1 MSQYKIQFEQMK
13 FPEEI
18 EAVKKAWSEGLPL
31 EKLQEKQ
38 KEDYNRLLKV
48 LLIIEARF
56 NSADPELYPTSI
68 WQNLKNRLTNIRTHG
83 INFRQSKEPGYI
95 QNANNEAD
103 ALLNEYRVQQCN
115 SSSENTESLSIAV
128 TTFADTVGEQLHE
141 LAGKRAAI
149 EKQVADL
156 TQKLTALESKSTT
169 ADQTIQNQSQRL
181 DAAIAEHQKQFSAA
195 QEQRSKGFSETQK
208 EQASKFA
215 HFVDASKADYSK
227 SASTFIDEHATTL
240 KKVDCDAADALKRV
254 SEIEEKVK
262 RIFNVVGN
270 VSISGDYKNT
280 AERERS
286 AADLLRWISFGL
298 MVLMGAIGT
307 ITFVH
312 SLTHPEVDWK
322 LFGFRL
328 GTTLIIALPALYL
341 AQESAKHRHRE
352 NANRKLHLE
361 LAAIDAYLELLPDS
375 EKQKIKGGLTD
386 KFFGKAEVQSKDDVV
401 TQHQLFNLV
410 ADVVKNLT
418 KGK

>member
-1 MSQYKIQFEQMK
+1 MSQYRIQFEQMK
-13 FPEEI
+13 FPEEL
-18 EAVKKAWSEGLPL
+18 EAVRKAWSEGIPL

-38 KEDYNRLLKV
+38 KDDYNRLLKV
-48 LLIIEARF
+48 LLVIEARF
-56 NSADPELYPTSI
+56 NAADPELYPAGI
-68 WQNLKNRLTNIRTHG
+68 WQNLKNRLANIKSHG
-83 INFRQSKEPGYI
+83 NNFRQSKDPGYI

-115 SSSENTESLSIAV
+115 SSSENAEALSVAV
-128 TTFADTVGEQLHE
+128 TTFADTVGAQLQE
-141 LAGKRAAI
+141 LAGKRATL

-156 TQKLTALESKSTT
+156 TQKLTVLESKSTT

-181 DAAIAEHQKQFSAA
+181 DTAIAEHQKQFSAA
-195 QEQRSKGFSETQK
+195 QEQRSKGFSDTQK
-208 EQASKFA
+208 EHATKVTQFIDSSKNEFTKTA
-215 HFVDASKADYSK
+215 KTIS
-227 SASTFIDEHATTL
+227 DEHAALL
-240 KKVDCDAADALKRV
+240 KRMETDATDALKRV

-298 MVLMGAIGT
+298 MVLMGVIGT
-307 ITFVH
+307 ITFIH

-341 AQESAKHRHRE
+341 AQESAKHRQRE
-352 NANRKLHLE
+352 NTNRKLHLE
-361 LAAIDAYLELLPDS
+361 LAAIDAYLELLPDA

-386 KFFGKAEVQSKDDVV
+386 KFFGKAEIQSKDDVV

>member
-1 MSQYKIQFEQMK
+1 MSQYSIQFEQMK

-18 EAVKKAWSEGLPL
+18 ETAKKAWSGGMPL
-31 EKLQEKQ
+31 ENLQERQ

-48 LLIIEARF
+48 LLVIEARF
-56 NSADPELYPTSI
+56 NSADPELYPAGI
-68 WQNLKNRLTNIRTHG
+68 WQNLKNRLTNIKSHG
-83 INFRQSKEPGYI
+83 NNFRQSKDPGYI

-115 SSSENTESLSIAV
+115 SSSENTEALSIAV
-128 TTFADTVGEQLHE
+128 TKFADTVGEQLHE
-141 LAGKRAAI
+141 LAGKRATLD
-149 EKQVADL
+149 KQVADL
-156 TQKLTALESKSTT
+156 TLKLIALESKSTT

-181 DAAIAEHQKQFSAA
+181 DTAIAEHQKQFSAA
-195 QEQRSKGFSETQK
+195 QEQRSQCFTAAQKDQATKVTQ
-208 EQASKFA
+208 
-215 HFVDASKADYSK
+215 
-227 SASTFIDEHATTL
+227 FIDSSKNEFTKTSKTISDDHAALL
-240 KKVDCDAADALKRV
+240 KRMETDATDALKRV

-270 VSISGDYKNT
+270 VSISGDYKIT

-298 MVLMGAIGT
+298 MVLMGVIGT
-307 ITFVH
+307 ITFIH
-312 SLTHPEVDWK
+312 SLAHPEVDWK

-341 AQESAKHRHRE
+341 AQESAKHRQRE
-352 NANRKLHLE
+352 NTNRKLHLE

-375 EKQKIKGGLTD
+375 EKQKIKGGLTE
-386 KFFGKAEVQSKDDVV
+386 KFFGQAETHSKDDVV